1 MAAHKFRIGQ
11 SVELIPVL
19 PARYSPSGDYKIVRH
34 LPDEDGEPYYR
45 VKSAQEPHERVVK
58 ESLLRRVN
66 AQARF

>member
-11 SVELIPVL
+11 SVELVPVL
-19 PARYSPSGDYKIVRH
+19 PARYSPSGDYKIVRY

-45 VKSAQEPHERVVK
+45 VKSSQEPHERVVK

-66 AQARF
+66 APARF